1 MSQSH
6 ITLSEPLMEAL
17 TELASCLRKTPD
29 ESAELALSFF
39 LQSDTANNAIIAKER
54 YDENVEL
61 IPISIDQ
68 EEEELEYDL
77 RFHPEALEEY
87 ESLDEEQQTLAVC
100 ALVSRL
106 FDDEDNADNDED
118 DNAEAEDDCPELVLN
133 ETPTSQLILTHFPFG
148 DLVYE
153 VTEEAVSIFMVNFLE
168 EEYEDEDEDEE
179 EMDLDF
185 DEDSI
190 EAVLESD
197 LEENN

>member
-1 MSQSH
+1 MSQSQ

-106 FDDEDNADNDED
+106 FDDEENADDDEE
-118 DNAEAEDDCPELVLN
+118 AEVEDDCPELVLN

-185 DEDSI
+185 EENSLDEI
-190 EAVLESD
+190 LEAD
-197 LEENN
+197 LEEGK